1 MNDIASM
8 RKTGPFEPF
17 GVAVAT
23 IAVVAALAGL
33 AAAETVGDFEDF
45 FVEGK
50 KRF

>member
-8 RKTGPFEPF
+8 RKIGPREPWGF
-17 GVAVAT
+17 RAT
-23 IAVVAALAGL
+23 SVSFSVTFTGL
-33 AAAETVGDFEDF
+33 AAAETVGDFGVF